1 MNLFERF
8 EILEDPRDIRGK
20 KYKLIDILIMTIY
33 GLLCGLKD
41 YVNIAD
47 FMKLKEDYFTKLL
60 NLENGTPSHD
70 CLSDVFAVIDSK
82 KFMEIFI
89 EWTKD
94 IVKIKTGKKISIDGK
109 AIKSATD
116 KINNGNIPYIVSA
129 FIGEI
134 GLSIGQVKV
143 DDKSNEITA
152 IPDLL
157 DLLDIEGATIT
168 IDAIGTQ
175 EEIINKIVDKGAH
188 FVLPVKDNQRELKKQ
203 IKSHFESY
211 NNLYGNS
218 EVFHKKSIEKDHGR
232 IEEREYFLSYN
243 TSKIKDKDKWKTV
256 KAIAYTKVYRIFKD
270 ETIMTENYYI
280 IDYEISIERL
290 IESIRDHWNIECGLH
305 WKLDVILD
313 EDHSR
318 NRVNNSINNLSIMR
332 KIVFTFPYI
341 YSELFIFYILFFLN
355 HFTKFTMGF
364 NHFCFFHNSAPFKK
378 KFHMKNVD
386 YLHNSL
392 RPFFLLLF
400 KIFVFL
406 RAKNPCFFAL
416 FLLFG

>member
-1 MNLFERF
+1 MNLFEMF
-8 EILEDPRDIRGK
+8 EVLEDPRDIRGK

-70 CLSDVFAVIDSK
+70 CLSDIFAAIDSQ

-89 EWTKD
+89 KWTKE
-94 IVKIKTGKKISIDGK
+94 IVKNKTGKNISIDGK

-157 DLLDIEGATIT
+157 DLLEIEGATIT

-175 EEIINKIVDKGAH
+175 EEIVNKIVGKHAH
-188 FVLPVKDNQRELKKQ
+188 YVLPVKDNQRELRKQ
-203 IKSHFESY
+203 IRAQFDSY
-211 NNLYGNS
+211 NNLYGNKN
-218 EVFHKKSIEKDHGR
+218 VLHKRTLEKDHGR
-232 IEEREYFLSYN
+232 IEERDYFLCYDV
-243 TSKIKDKDKWKTV
+243 SKIKDKIKWKTV
-256 KAIAYTKVYRIFKD
+256 NAIAYTKVSRTCGD
-270 ETIMTENYYI
+270 ETIITENYYI
-280 IDYEISIERL
+280 IDHLIDIEKL
-290 IESIRDHWNIECGLH
+290 IEAIRDHWNIECGLH

-318 NRVNNSINNLSIMR
+318 SRVANSINNLSIMR
-332 KIVFTFPYI
+332 KI
-341 YSELFIFYILFFLN
+341 IFNLASLD
-355 HFTKFTMGF
+355 
-364 NHFCFFHNSAPFKK
+364 NSFGKVPLQRKLTRYMLDFKNIEK
-378 KFHMKNVD
+378 
-386 YLHNSL
+386 L
-392 RPFFLLLF
+392 
-400 KIFVFL
+400 IFEII
-406 RAKNPCFFAL
+406 PSIS
-416 FLLFG
+416 

>member
-8 EILEDPRDIRGK
+8 EVLEDSRDERGK

-41 YVNIAD
+41 FTNIAD

-70 CLSDVFAVIDSK
+70 CLSDLYASIDPK
-82 KFMEIFI
+82 QFMKIFI

-94 IVKIKTGKKISIDGK
+94 ILEKKTGKKISIDGK

-134 GLSIGQVKV
+134 GLSMGEVKV

-175 EEIINKIVDKGAH
+175 EDIVNKIVNKGGH
-188 FVLPVKDNQRELKKQ
+188 YVLPVKDNQRILKKE
-203 IKSHFESY
+203 IKSQFDSY
-211 NNLYGNS
+211 NNLLGNP
-218 EVFHKKSIEKDHGR
+218 EVFHKSTVDKDHGR
-232 IEEREYFLSYN
+232 IEEREYYLTYN
-243 TSKIKDKDKWKTV
+243 TSKITDKEKWKTV
-256 KAIAYTKVYRIFKD
+256 NAVAYMRVTRTEQD
-270 ETIMTENYYI
+270 ETTITDNYYI
-280 IDYEISIERL
+280 IDNKIEIDKL
-290 IESIRDHWNIECGLH
+290 IDAIRDHWNIECGLH
-305 WKLDVILD
+305 WRLDVILD
-313 EDHSR
+313 EDHST
-318 NRVNNSINNLSIMR
+318 NKVGNSIENLSIIR
-332 KIVFTFPYI
+332 KI
-341 YSELFIFYILFFLN
+341 IFNL
-355 HFTKFTMGF
+355 
-364 NHFCFFHNSAPFKK
+364 A
-378 KFHMKNVD
+378 
-386 YLHNSL
+386 SL
-392 RPFFLLLF
+392 DNRFGKVPLQRKLTRYMFDFENIEKL
-400 KIFVFL
+400 IFEVI
-406 RAKNPCFFAL
+406 PSIS
-416 FLLFG
+416 

>member
-8 EILEDPRDIRGK
+8 EILEDPRDIIGK

-70 CLSDVFAVIDSK
+70 CLSDVFSVIDSK

-157 DLLDIEGATIT
+157 DLLDLEGATIT

-175 EEIINKIVDKGAH
+175 EEIVNKIVDKGAH
-188 FVLPVKDNQRELKKQ
+188 YVLPVKDNQRELKKQ

-218 EVFHKKSIEKDHGR
+218 EVFYKKGIEKDHGR

-256 KAIAYTKVYRIFKD
+256 KAIAYTKVYRTFRD

-280 IDYEISIERL
+280 IDYEISIEKL

-332 KIVFTFPYI
+332 KIVFNLASLDNSFGKVPLQRKLTRYMLDFNNI
-341 YSELFIFYILFFLN
+341 EKLIFEVI
-355 HFTKFTMGF
+355 
-364 NHFCFFHNSAPFKK
+364 S
-378 KFHMKNVD
+378 
-386 YLHNSL
+386 S
-392 RPFFLLLF
+392 
-400 KIFVFL
+400 IS
-406 RAKNPCFFAL
+406 
-416 FLLFG
+416 

>member
-8 EILEDPRDIRGK
+8 EVLEDPRDTRGK
-20 KYKLIDILIMTIY
+20 RYKLIDILIMTIY

-47 FMKLKEDYFTKLL
+47 FMKLKEEYFTKLL

-70 CLSDVFAVIDSK
+70 CLSDIFAMIDSK

-89 EWTKD
+89 EWTKE
-94 IVKIKTGKKISIDGK
+94 ILEKKTDKKISIDGK

-143 DDKSNEITA
+143 EDKSNEITA

-157 DLLDIEGATIT
+157 DILDIKGSTIT

-175 EEIINKIVDKGAH
+175 EEIVNKIVDKGAH
-188 FVLPVKDNQRELKKQ
+188 YVLPVKDNQKELRKQ
-203 IKSHFESY
+203 IKSQFESY
-211 NNLYGNS
+211 NNLYGNPKVYH
-218 EVFHKKSIEKDHGR
+218 EKTIEKDHGR
-232 IEEREYFLSYN
+232 IEEREYFLCYDI
-243 TSKIKDKDKWKTV
+243 SKIKDKKKWKTINAV
-256 KAIAYTKVYRIFKD
+256 AYTKVCRTYQE
-270 ETIMTENYYI
+270 ETIITENYYI
-280 IDYEISIERL
+280 IDYQIKMENL
-290 IESIRDHWNIECGLH
+290 IEAIRDHWNIECGLH

-332 KIVFTFPYI
+332 KIVFNLASLDNSFGKVPLQRKLTRYMLDFNNI
-341 YSELFIFYILFFLN
+341 EKLIFEIIP
-355 HFTKFTMGF
+355 
-364 NHFCFFHNSAPFKK
+364 SI
-378 KFHMKNVD
+378 
-386 YLHNSL
+386 S
-392 RPFFLLLF
+392 
-400 KIFVFL
+400 
-406 RAKNPCFFAL
+406 
-416 FLLFG
+416 

>member
-8 EILEDPRDIRGK
+8 EVLEDPRDIRGK

-33 GLLCGLKD
+33 GLLCGIKD

-47 FMKLKEDYFTKLL
+47 FMKLKEEYFTQLL

-70 CLSDVFAVIDSK
+70 CLSDVFSLIDSK

-94 IVKIKTGKKISIDGK
+94 VVKKKTGKNISIDGK

-129 FIGEI
+129 FIGEL

-175 EEIINKIVDKGAH
+175 ENIINKIVEKKGH
-188 FVLPVKDNQRELKKQ
+188 YVLPVKDNQKELKKQ
-203 IKSHFESY
+203 IKSQFDSY
-211 NNLYGNS
+211 NNLYGNA
-218 EVFHKKSIEKDHGR
+218 EVFHEKTIEKDHGR
-232 IEEREYFLSYN
+232 TEEREYFLCYN
-243 TSKIKDKDKWKTV
+243 TAKLRDKEKWNTI
-256 KAIAYTKVYRIFKD
+256 KAIAYTKVSRIYND
-270 ETIMTENYYI
+270 ETIITENYYI
-280 IDYEISIERL
+280 IDYKITIDKLISA
-290 IESIRDHWNIECGLH
+290 IRDHWNIECGLH

-318 NRVNNSINNLSIMR
+318 NRVKNSINNLSILR
-332 KIVFTFPYI
+332 KIVFNLASLDNSFGKVPLQRKLTRYMLDFNNI
-341 YSELFIFYILFFLN
+341 EKLIFEVIP
-355 HFTKFTMGF
+355 
-364 NHFCFFHNSAPFKK
+364 SI
-378 KFHMKNVD
+378 
-386 YLHNSL
+386 S
-392 RPFFLLLF
+392 
-400 KIFVFL
+400 
-406 RAKNPCFFAL
+406 
-416 FLLFG
+416 

>member
-8 EILEDPRDIRGK
+8 EVLEDPRDKRGK

-41 YVNIAD
+41 YTNIAY

-60 NLENGTPSHD
+60 KLENGTPSHD
-70 CLSDVFAVIDSK
+70 CLSDVFASIDPN

-94 IVKIKTGKKISIDGK
+94 ILVKKTGKNISIDGK

-129 FIGEI
+129 FIGDI
-134 GLSIGQVKV
+134 GISIGQVKV

-157 DLLDIEGATIT
+157 DLLEIEGATIT

-175 EEIINKIVDKGAH
+175 EEIVNKIVDKKAH
-188 FVLPVKDNQRELKKQ
+188 YVLPVKDNQKELRRQ
-203 IKSHFESY
+203 IKGTFENY
-211 NNLYGNS
+211 NNLKGNP
-218 EVFHKKSIEKDHGR
+218 EVFTYRTIETDHGR
-232 IEEREYFLSYN
+232 TEEREYFLTYN
-243 TSKIKDKDKWKTV
+243 VNKIENKNKWKTV
-256 KAIAYTKVYRIFKD
+256 KAIAYMRVTRSDNEESEIRD
-270 ETIMTENYYI
+270 NYYI
-280 IDYEISIERL
+280 IDYHINMDNL
-290 IESIRDHWNIECGLH
+290 VKAIRDHWSIECGLH

-318 NRVNNSINNLSIMR
+318 NRIKNSISNLAIIR
-332 KIVFTFPYI
+332 KIVFNLASLDNSFGKVPLQRKITNYMLDFSKI
-341 YSELFIFYILFFLN
+341 EKLIFEIIPN
-355 HFTKFTMGF
+355 I
-364 NHFCFFHNSAPFKK
+364 N
-378 KFHMKNVD
+378 
-386 YLHNSL
+386 
-392 RPFFLLLF
+392 
-400 KIFVFL
+400 
-406 RAKNPCFFAL
+406 
-416 FLLFG
+416 